1 MLFIAQESKK
11 FSRLLISTSTT
22 TIPQMFSEFGLAVLL
37 ISILVVLIN
46 HNENPETLSNELN
59 TTVVILNWSRI
70 ANVKQIVSNVCD
82 HLLDDTVA
90 NIIIWNNN
98 PTPLALKVCL
108 NLPSFLQIFKDILS
122 ARIFQIRHAQKR
134 PFVLLTRL
142 RIFTFKRVILRALRR
157 RHLIVSFRFISSIGM
172 PSKPRY

>member
-1 MLFIAQESKK
+1 
-11 FSRLLISTSTT
+11 
-22 TIPQMFSEFGLAVLL
+22 MFSEFGLVVLV

-46 HNENPETLSNELN
+46 HNEDPKTLSNGLDHELN

-98 PTPLALKVCL
+98 PTPLVFKVCS
-108 NLPSFLQIFKDILS
+108 NLFSFLQILKDILS
-122 ARIFQIRHAQKR
+122 LRISRIRHAQKR
-134 PFVLLTRL
+134 PFVLLIRL
-142 RIFTFKRVILRALRR
+142 RIFTFKRVI
-157 RHLIVSFRFISSIGM
+157 
-172 PSKPRY
+172 

>member
-1 MLFIAQESKK
+1 
-11 FSRLLISTSTT
+11 
-22 TIPQMFSEFGLAVLL
+22 MFSEFGLVVLV

-46 HNENPETLSNELN
+46 HNENPKTLSNGVNNELN

-98 PTPLALKVCL
+98 PDPLAFKVCL
-108 NLPSFLQIFKDILS
+108 NLLSFLQIFKNILS
-122 ARIFQIRHAQKR
+122 ARISQTRHAQKQH
-134 PFVLLTRL
+134 FVLLTRL
-142 RIFTFKRVILRALRR
+142 RTSTFKLVT
-157 RHLIVSFRFISSIGM
+157 
-172 PSKPRY
+172 

>member
-1 MLFIAQESKK
+1 
-11 FSRLLISTSTT
+11 
-22 TIPQMFSEFGLAVLL
+22 MFSEFGLVVLV

-46 HNENPETLSNELN
+46 HNENPKILFNGLNNELD

-98 PTPLALKVCL
+98 PTPLGFKVCL
-108 NLPSFLQIFKDILS
+108 NLLSFLQFFKDIIS
-122 ARIFQIRHAQKR
+122 ARISQIHHAQKR

-142 RIFTFKRVILRALRR
+142 RISTFKRVIKRALGP
-157 RHLIVSFRFISSIGM
+157 RHPIVSFRFISSKGCL
-172 PSKPRY
+172 RNLDN